1 MDRDREI
8 PYLSDEE
15 LMALIDGIEQT
26 PGEYVRAPEYME
38 ERILAA
44 VSEEERK
51 ENGGKVDEP
60 SEHALT
66 PEEKPPRAVPARVLS
81 FAAKKRECA
90 GIPSGL
96 WPPRRH
102 PSRCS

>member
-51 ENGGKVDEP
+51 ESGWKVDEP

-66 PEEKPPRAVPARVLS
+66 PE
-81 FAAKKRECA
+81 
-90 GIPSGL
+90 
-96 WPPRRH
+96 
-102 PSRCS
+102 